1 MAEPVYEATVN
12 TKEEQSYLGK
22 DTNLCCE
29 SCVIVKEQLQQVFQE
44 LKSAR
49 TIIALLQQ
57 DIIKSKASTT
67 NNMTQSSKFREPSVH
82 DQVNT
87 NWIPVI
93 HNGSKK
99 TKKLVV
105 PEKKQNRQLITL
117 SNKFT
122 SLSDIQELTVP
133 RERITQREV

>member
-1 MAEPVYEATVN
+1 MAKMAEPVYEATVN

-57 DIIKSKASTT
+57 DIVKTNASAP
-67 NNMTQSSKFREPSVH
+67 NNMTQPSQFREPSVH

-99 TKKLVV
+99 TKKSVV
-105 PEKKQNRQLITL
+105 PEKN
-117 SNKFT
+117 
-122 SLSDIQELTVP
+122 
-133 RERITQREV
+133 